1 MTPECL
7 ACCEKGRKW
16 SPFITKYVWLTERKQ
31 WTQPQCLPV
40 EQRSSNGV
48 QCSHQRWR
56 AGRFYKTGKCL
67 CIAGGDGGGVGSR
80 SHSGRVHYEPVA
92 GAGYTCS
99 RRLRAKAGM
108 WMGVISGWRDYR
120 RSPFSSLGFCIFPI
134 TYHKH
139 AFHLFTVLL
148 KLSQKNWPQ

>member
-1 MTPECL
+1 MTPESL
-7 ACCEKGRKW
+7 ACCQKGRKW
-16 SPFITKYVWLTERKQ
+16 SPFITEYVWLTKRKQ
-31 WTQPQCLPV
+31 WTEPQCLPV
-40 EQRSSNGV
+40 GQRSSNGV
-48 QCSHQRWR
+48 QRSHQRWH

-80 SHSGRVHYEPVA
+80 SHSGR
-92 GAGYTCS
+92 GAGYACS

-108 WMGVISGWRDYR
+108 WTGVISGWWDCR

-139 AFHLFTVLL
+139 AFHLLLTVLL
-148 KLSQKNWPQ
+148 KLSKKNWPQ